1 MTTKLQRESSAAVQA
16 WCKFNK
22 IKLIR
27 KPSHVHPRSY
37 VVGLAAPACL
47 VVAEC
52 WADSEAQLKDFNRQ
66 YPLRTIYR
74 FSQSLKPGDWCIT
87 AYVCTEHWQECVAIK
102 IGGGE

>member
-1 MTTKLQRESSAAVQA
+1 MTTKLQREASAAVEA

-37 VVGLAAPACL
+37 VVGLAAPACMI
-47 VVAEC
+47 VAEC
-52 WADSEAQLKDFNRQ
+52 WADSEPQMKDFNRKH
-66 YPLRTIYR
+66 PLRTVHR
-74 FSQSLKPGDWCIT
+74 FERSLKPGDWCIT
-87 AYVCTEHWQECVAIK
+87 AYVCTDNWQECVAIK